1 MRKKLSWG
9 ALFLIWS
16 GFLKHPSAKL
26 RNVVLKELDEK
37 FRVIEKRVRALIA
50 ENKNLTDR
58 IGNMEQELLAARRE
72 AQESEHHHDRNL
84 RIRQKIENIL
94 HALESI
100 GIKKND

>member
-1 MRKKLSWG
+1 M
-9 ALFLIWS
+9 
-16 GFLKHPSAKL
+16 HPSAKL

-50 ENKNLTDR
+50 ENKNLTGR
-58 IGNMEQELLAARRE
+58 ISNLEQDLLAARRD
-72 AQESEHHHDRNL
+72 AQESEHHHGRNL
-84 RIRQKIENIL
+84 RIREKVENIL

>member
-1 MRKKLSWG
+1 MEEVDTG
-9 ALFLIWS
+9 ALFPKWV
-16 GFLKHPSAKL
+16 GCLKYPSEKL

-50 ENKNLTDR
+50 ENKNLTDC
-58 IGNMEQELLAARRE
+58 ISNLEQELLAARRE
-72 AQESEHHHDRNL
+72 AQESENHHGRNL

-100 GIKKND
+100 GIKKSD